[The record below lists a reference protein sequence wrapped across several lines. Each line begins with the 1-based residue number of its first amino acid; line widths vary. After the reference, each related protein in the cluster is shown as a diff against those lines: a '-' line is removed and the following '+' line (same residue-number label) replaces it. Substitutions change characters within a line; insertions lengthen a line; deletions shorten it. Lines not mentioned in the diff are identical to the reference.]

1 MAACLNYN
9 ICMNLLQCFNFK
21 KLNTNKLNTNKL
33 NTNKK
38 NMTSNTNTIANIVV
52 PITPYSSPRTSGE
65 MKIHNLNLS
74 DLNNTNSNSSM
85 SMVNTDEWSEST
97 IPFTFPIKS
106 GKVIKVCD
114 GDTFVIAS
122 KLPYDL
128 SPLYRV
134 TVRLIGT
141 NAPLING
148 KNDDERMAAIRSRDA
163 LAEKILNKDVRL
175 ENIFGET
182 YGRVL
187 ADVYVDDD
195 LHINQWMIHKRYALK
210 YSGKTK
216 LIPKSWLKYNE
227 HGIM

>member
-9 ICMNLLQCFNFK
+9 ICMNLMQCFNFK
-21 KLNTNKLNTNKL
+21 KLNTNKLNTNK
-33 NTNKK
+33 K
-38 NMTSNTNTIANIVV
+38 NMISNTNTIANIVV

-65 MKIHNLNLS
+65 MKIHNLS
-74 DLNNTNSNSSM
+74 DIHNNSSM
-85 SMVNTDEWSEST
+85 SIVNTDGWSEST
-97 IPFTFPIKS
+97 IPFSFPITS

-114 GDTFVIAS
+114 GDTFIISS

-163 LAEKILNKDVRL
+163 LAEKILHKQIRL
-175 ENIFGET
+175 ENVFGET

-187 ADVYVDDD
+187 ADVFDEQDV
-195 LHINQWMIHKRYALK
+195 HINQWMVNKRYALK

-216 LIPKSWLKYNE
+216 QIPKSWLKYNE